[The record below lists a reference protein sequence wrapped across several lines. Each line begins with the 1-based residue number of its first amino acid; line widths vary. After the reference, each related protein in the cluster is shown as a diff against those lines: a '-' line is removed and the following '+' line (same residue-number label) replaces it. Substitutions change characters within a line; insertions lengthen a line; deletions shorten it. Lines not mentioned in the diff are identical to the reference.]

1 MIQLH
6 EGSVARVSG
15 LRDARIHDVVAFVG
29 EGGEEGGNSVRRG
42 LVVDLE
48 Q

>member
-15 LRDARIHDVVAFVG
+15 LRDARIHDMVAFVG
-29 EGGEEGGNSVRRG
+29 EGGNSVRRG